1 MEARSHLL
9 VEAGTGVG
17 KSFAY
22 LVPAILRAC
31 MNREMV
37 VIATNTIALQEQ
49 LVQKDIP
56 VLREALERAG
66 VIPGERHEGT
76 EARRHEGGEEKETN
90 TPASGTRALKAVLVK
105 GRGNYVSI
113 RRLELAS
120 KRQHRL
126 FGDPAA
132 RRTLP

>member
-1 MEARSHLL
+1 
-9 VEAGTGVG
+9 TGVG
-17 KSFAY
+17 KSYAY

-31 MNREMV
+31 AGEVV

-56 VLREALERAG
+56 VLRAALETAG
-66 VIPGERHEGT
+66 VIGRDEGT
-76 EARRHEGGEEKETN
+76 EGRRDEGEEPKVR
-90 TPASGTRALKAVLVK
+90 PLKPVLVK

-113 RRLELAS
+113 RRLEMAS
-120 KRQHRL
+120 KRQDRL

-132 RRTLP
+132 RRTLHVIEDW